1 DQTEPEA
8 MLRWRDTG
16 HDLRYTTPDM
26 LALERGM
33 VATAQARAGAGVG
46 MARADTV
53 AAAMATRRT
62 LTTDQKAM
70 IQEVCLSPAGVLVI
84 EGDAGVGKTDG
95 LEACR

>member
-1 DQTEPEA
+1 MTRCSPCHPGSREGETEPEA
-8 MLRWRDTG
+8 MLRWTETG
-16 HDLRYTTPDM
+16 HDLRYTTPEM

-62 LTTDQKAM
+62 LTA
-70 IQEVCLSPAGVLVI
+70 ISG
-84 EGDAGVGKTDG
+84 
-95 LEACR
+95 R